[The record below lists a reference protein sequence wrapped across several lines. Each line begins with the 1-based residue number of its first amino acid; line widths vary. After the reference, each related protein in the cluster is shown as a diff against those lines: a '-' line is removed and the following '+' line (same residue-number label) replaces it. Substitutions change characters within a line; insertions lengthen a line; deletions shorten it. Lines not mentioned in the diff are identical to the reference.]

1 MSKYR
6 FAVIMV
12 EERFNASHVTYQKEK
27 YITVSIMMKYFWK
40 VLENK
45 WNFRKFWKG
54 APGKTALEQVLE
66 RINIAKIITSICSTQ
81 N

>member
-27 YITVSIMMKYFWK
+27 YNTVSIMMKYFSK

-45 WNFRKFWKG
+45 
-54 APGKTALEQVLE
+54 
-66 RINIAKIITSICSTQ
+66 
-81 N
+81 